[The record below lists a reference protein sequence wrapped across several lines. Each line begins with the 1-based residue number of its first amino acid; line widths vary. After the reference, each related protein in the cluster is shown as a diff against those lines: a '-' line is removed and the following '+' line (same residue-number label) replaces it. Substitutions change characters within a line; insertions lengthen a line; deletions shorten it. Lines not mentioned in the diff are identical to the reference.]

1 MIPRRQ
7 SMNSGESSANKKLRR
22 GESSPGA
29 DTRMTDALHAVS
41 TLQFND
47 DTMRRNLPIDVYMAF
62 RESIDSGAELSVEYQ
77 NVLAKSMG
85 DWAVENGAAQYSHVF
100 YPMRAAGVGVL
111 GGSSGLK
118 HDAFLT
124 LDMKSKDSI
133 KPIESGIFT
142 GEQLFKGE
150 TDGSS
155 FPNGG
160 LRSTHEA
167 GAWTSWDRTSPP
179 CVVGDTLLIPTILV
193 SQNGQAL
200 DEKIPLLRSMDAV
213 NREAVRLL
221 RHLGDNT
228 SKRVVTN
235 VGPEQEFFVID
246 RELYLQRPD
255 LMSCGRT
262 VLGAAPAKGQEE
274 CLNYFSLI
282 QPRVKAFFSEFHSA
296 CWELGISN
304 AVMHNEVAP
313 AQCEVSHIF
322 TLTNVAADWNI
333 LMMDLMSNIAIKH
346 GLVVLLHEKPFAH
359 INGSG
364 KHNNWGLFTDKG
376 DVLFTPGKTPEEEA
390 RFMAFTSCLT
400 NAVKKHG
407 DVLRAGVASASN
419 DHRLGA
425 QEAPP
430 AIISIYIGQSME
442 DHIDKIIA
450 GGPLAGYKNQ
460 TKMISSGCSQV
471 TPIEGRFEDRNRT
484 APLPFCGNRF
494 EFRAVGS
501 GQNIAWPLTCINTIM
516 AESMN
521 ELSGKIE
528 SGKKVRDAVGEM
540 YKNGRDVLFQ
550 GDNYSEE
557 WKQEALEKR
566 KLPNLPNTVVAT
578 AALYSAKNKK
588 LFSDMKVYDNEEL
601 KARQA
606 NMFDAYNQIVTI
618 EANVMVKMMETGY
631 IPAMAA
637 DLARY
642 EGPISKK
649 LVGRREQVY
658 AQAAQLTA
666 TLKQM
671 IAIGDALESEE
682 LAVHLLNKVLPAM
695 QKVRAEA
702 DEAEGLLC
710 KLLYPYP
717 NYQQL
722 LFSHLSSLQQSS

>member
-1 MIPRRQ
+1 MSLQ
-7 SMNSGESSANKKLRR
+7 
-22 GESSPGA
+22 
-29 DTRMTDALHAVS
+29 AVS
-41 TLQFND
+41 TKQFND
-47 DTMRRNLPIDVYMAF
+47 HTLRRSVPIDTYIALK
-62 RESIDSGAELSVEYQ
+62 ESIDGNVELSDKHKDV
-77 NVLAKSMG
+77 VARAMG

-118 HDAFLT
+118 HDAFLN
-124 LDMKSKDSI
+124 LDFKSKDAV
-133 KPIESGIFT
+133 KPIET
-142 GEQLFKGE
+142 GVFNGEMLFKGE

-179 CVVGDTLLIPTILV
+179 CVVGDTLIIPTILI

-200 DEKIPLLRSMDAV
+200 DEKLPLLRSMDAV

-221 RHLGDNT
+221 RHLGDDET
-228 SKRVVTN
+228 KKVMAN

-246 RELYLQRPD
+246 RTLYLQRPD
-255 LMSCGRT
+255 LMACGRT
-262 VLGAAPAKGQEE
+262 VLGAPPAKGQEE
-274 CLNYFSLI
+274 CLNYFSQI
-282 QPRVKAFFSEFHSA
+282 QPRIKAFFVEFHEA

-333 LMMDLMSNIAIKH
+333 LMMDLMSNISIKH

-376 DVLFTPGKTPEEEA
+376 DVLFTPGKTSVEEE

-400 NAVKKHG
+400 SAVRKHG

-442 DHIDKIIA
+442 DHIDKIIE
-450 GGPLAGYKNQ
+450 GGPLAGYTNKS
-460 TKMISSGCSQV
+460 KFISTGCSQV
-471 TPIEGRFEDRNRT
+471 VDIEGRFEDRNRT

-501 GQNIAWPLTCINTIM
+501 GQNIAWPLTCLNTTM
-516 AESMN
+516 AEALS
-521 ELSGKIE
+521 ELSAKIE
-528 SGKKVRDAVGEM
+528 GGLSVRDAVGETFK
-540 YKNGRDVLFQ
+540 YGRDVLFQ
-550 GDNYSEE
+550 GDNYSDE
-557 WKQEALEKR
+557 WKTEALEKR

-578 AALYSAKNKK
+578 KTLVSEKNQK

-601 KARQA
+601 QSRQ
-606 NMFDAYNQIVTI
+606 NCMYDAYNQIVEI
-618 EANVMVKMMETGY
+618 EANVMTQMMDTGI

-637 DLARY
+637 DLQKY
-642 EGPISKK
+642 EGPIAKTLLGNRDK
-649 LVGRREQVY
+649 VY
-658 AQAAQLTA
+658 VAAAVKTWD
-666 TLKQM
+666 LKEIVKQG
-671 IAIGDALESEE
+671 AGKEGEE
-682 LAVHLLNKVLPAM
+682 LAFHLVQNVIPAM
-695 QKVRAEA
+695 NKCREAHDAAEMLISK
-702 DEAEGLLC
+702 E
-710 KLLYPYP
+710 LYPFP
-717 NYQQL
+717 TYQAL
-722 LFSHLSSLQQSS
+722 LFDHQSSLAKL